1 LLTEELTNYS
11 ELLKRN
17 SDSNMSQPV
26 LSQRFPIS
34 ENIPWSSLYPAITEF
49 IMPPLLTHF
58 HYLLHLL
65 CHLSILLLIGP
76 LLVVHSLKLTSI
88 WIQLAHNFI
97 QISIK
102 ITYQSNLTL
111 PIVPLFKVYPYPSK
125 PYNFENYT
133 KITYT
138 TIILVSK

>member
-26 LSQRFPIS
+26 LSRRFPSQKIFH
-34 ENIPWSSLYPAITEF
+34 EVPYPAITEF
-49 IMPPLLTHF
+49 IMSPLLTHF

-76 LLVVHSLKLTSI
+76 LLVVHSPKLTSI

-125 PYNFENYT
+125 PYNFENDT